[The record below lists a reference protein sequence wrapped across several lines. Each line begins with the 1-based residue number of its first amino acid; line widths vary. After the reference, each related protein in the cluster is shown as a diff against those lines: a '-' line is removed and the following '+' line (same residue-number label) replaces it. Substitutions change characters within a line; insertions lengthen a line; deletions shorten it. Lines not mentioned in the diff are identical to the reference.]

1 MVILLNHTQKQV
13 CVREKPKIGSSEV
26 GTGNSPTCSFLE
38 SSLPTP
44 SYRLEELLFLS
55 RSQPIPALSTSPT
68 FVFLSSGGVPS
79 MLFDPQPPKGHDLP
93 HSPSIKGGAAQ
104 SLASA
109 A

>member
-1 MVILLNHTQKQV
+1 MLIFW
-13 CVREKPKIGSSEV
+13 
-26 GTGNSPTCSFLE
+26 FLYE

-79 MLFDPQPPKGHDLP
+79 MLFDPQPPKGHDPSPLP
-93 HSPSIKGGAAQ
+93 QHQRRGSSVPCFCCLKWFQMWGLHEPAQ
-104 SLASA
+104 ARVMCST
-109 A
+109 